1 MAYDKVVDSAVL
13 DAGLTS
19 IADAIRTK
27 GGTSST
33 MSFPDGMASA
43 IAAIP
48 TGGGGSDELVSFI
61 KGVIDRTTTATQFPS
76 ELSGITS
83 IGDYVFGFCYSL
95 ALTSLPS
102 GVTLLGNFAFRGCAK
117 LALTSLPSGLTAI
130 QMYTF
135 ENCRSLALTSIPSSV
150 TSIENYAFNYCTGLK
165 TLTFE
170 GTPKSIGSDA
180 FSNCSNLK
188 TINVPWAEGA
198 VSNAPWGATKATINY
213 NYTA

>member
-48 TGGGGSDELVSFI
+48 TGGGGSDELITFI

-83 IGDYVFGFCYSL
+83 IGDYAFAFCPSL
-95 ALTSLPS
+95 GLTSLPS
-102 GVTLLGNFAFRGCAK
+102 GVTSLGTCAFRGCFK
-117 LALTSLPSGLTAI
+117 MVLTSLPSGLNTIA
-130 QMYTF
+130 MYAF
-135 ENCRSLALTSIPSSV
+135 DSCKSLALTSIPSSV
-150 TSIENYAFNYCTGLK
+150 TSIGNSAFSNCAALK

-170 GTPKSIGSDA
+170 GTPKSIGSNA

-188 TINVPWAEGA
+188 TINVPWASGA
-198 VSNAPWGATKATINY
+198 VSGAPWGATNATINY